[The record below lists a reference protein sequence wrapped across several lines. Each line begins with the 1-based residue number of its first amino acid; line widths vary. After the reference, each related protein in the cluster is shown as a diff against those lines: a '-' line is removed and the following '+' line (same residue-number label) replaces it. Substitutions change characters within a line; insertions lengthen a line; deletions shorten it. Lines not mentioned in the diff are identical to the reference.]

1 MKLYTHEQ
9 ILEETLG
16 KKGTPRRDEYEEA
29 IDAYILGETIKRAR
43 VAKKMT
49 QEQLGDLMGVKKSQ
63 VSRIENGKN
72 LTFATIARAFKAM
85 KIPVSLDMGNMG
97 KIPLWQ

>member
-29 IDAYILGETIKRAR
+29 IDDYISEKCKINTS
-43 VAKKMT
+43 KKIIS
-49 QEQLGDLMGVKKSQ
+49 SQ
-63 VSRIENGKN
+63 
-72 LTFATIARAFKAM
+72 
-85 KIPVSLDMGNMG
+85 
-97 KIPLWQ
+97 

>member
-29 IDAYILGETIKRAR
+29 IDAYILGKTIKRAR

-85 KIPVSLDMGNMG
+85 KIPASLDMGNMG